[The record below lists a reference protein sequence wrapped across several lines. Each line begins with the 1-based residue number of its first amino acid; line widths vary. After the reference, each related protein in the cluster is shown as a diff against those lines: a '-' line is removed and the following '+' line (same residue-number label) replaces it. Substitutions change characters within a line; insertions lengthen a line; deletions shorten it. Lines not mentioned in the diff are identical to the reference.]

1 MSHYQ
6 RIACLCTEAVDT
18 LYALGAEEH
27 IAGISG
33 FTVHPPRAREEKPKI
48 SGFSSGKI
56 ERILSVEPDLVV
68 GYSSLQAELCK
79 DLSKAGVEV
88 LLFNHRTIS
97 GILRMVRVLAALVE
111 KEKQGNLLEI
121 TLHTRLDVARTQAKL
136 WDLAGW
142 RRPVVYFEEWHE
154 PLTTGIGWVSE
165 LIQLAGGVDAFAE
178 LSQGNS
184 AKERKIDD
192 AQEVIRRQPDIII
205 GSWCGRAFD
214 REALMARPGW
224 ADIPAVRMAA
234 DGMVCEI
241 KSSDILAPGPAAIQH
256 GLSQLQQ
263 LIGRWH
269 ARHHGTLAE

>member
-1 MSHYQ
+1 MPWAQKNTSPAFLAS
-6 RIACLCTEAVDT
+6 RAPA
-18 LYALGAEEH
+18 
-27 IAGISG
+27 
-33 FTVHPPRAREEKPKI
+33 RAREEKPKI

-111 KEKQGNLLEI
+111 KKTGQSAGNHPAHLAGRGAHPGL
-121 TLHTRLDVARTQAKL
+121 L

-178 LSQGNS
+178 LSQAIAPKS
-184 AKERKIDD
+184 ARSTMRK
-192 AQEVIRRQPDIII
+192 
-205 GSWCGRAFD
+205 
-214 REALMARPGW
+214 
-224 ADIPAVRMAA
+224 
-234 DGMVCEI
+234 
-241 KSSDILAPGPAAIQH
+241 K
-256 GLSQLQQ
+256 
-263 LIGRWH
+263 
-269 ARHHGTLAE
+269 